1 MAVISIPTPVTF
13 PRDDAA
19 FASFVR
25 ATIEKLTAA
34 ERTDPAALERALRRW
49 HTRAIVRAQDPLAS
63 FGGVAWYIYRDG
75 QAGVRTDE
83 AWWQEP
89 GVATAYLG
97 EDERFIDGDDAAC
110 ALVDRLPGG
119 LAGVP
124 WRELVPPVVREDD
137 ATWLFGELKETPAH
151 SVFDFPRADGSRRVI
166 EYRTAW
172 DPERDCFV
180 CRWRELAVIDAASV
194 PTLTGDGSTR

>member
-1 MAVISIPTPVTF
+1 MAAPVTNVPTLVTF
-13 PRDDAA
+13 PRDDTA

-25 ATIEKLTAA
+25 TTVGKLAPG
-34 ERTDPAALERALRRW
+34 ERTDPMALQRTLRRW
-49 HTRAIVRAQDPLAS
+49 HTRAIVRPQDPLAS
-63 FGGVAWYIYRDG
+63 FGGVAWYVYRDG

-83 AWWQEP
+83 TWWQEP

-97 EDERFIDGDDAAC
+97 EDQRFIGGDEAAC
-110 ALVDRLPGG
+110 ALVDRPPGG

-124 WRELVPPVVREDD
+124 WRELVPPVVGDDD
-137 ATWLFGELKETPAH
+137 AEGLFGDLKRTPVH
-151 SVFDFPRADGSRRVI
+151 SVFDYPRADGSRRVI

-172 DPERDCFV
+172 DPEQGCFV

-194 PTLTGDGSTR
+194 PTLTDD